1 MNANTPATDGTAD
14 NMQPLSGIRV
24 IDVSRIVAGPFCTFQ
39 LALQGADVIKI
50 EMPGKGD
57 PVRWSPAGSDTHYR
71 TRGMATNYMPQ
82 NSNKRSLTLNLKNE
96 EGKAVF
102 REMVKSADVVME
114 NFRAGYMK
122 ELGLDY
128 DALRKIN
135 PRLIFCSLTAY
146 GQNAPKGHHTAYDGI
161 VQAASGMMS
170 VTGTKETGPL
180 KVGPVILDYASGL
193 AAAYA
198 ITLSLLRRD
207 KTGEGQYIDVSM
219 LDTALTFMSALIVD
233 YKCTGNVPGLRGN
246 VPASGVP
253 TSGYY
258 HCADDRMIVIG
269 ANEEHQ
275 AVKLFQALGLGH
287 LLDDPRFTG
296 LEARLA
302 GKAEL
307 AETFAKIFRTK
318 PALEWEQLLNDARVP
333 CSLVR
338 SIDEILAHPQ
348 VAARQQLHTFKD
360 LKSTGSDVTVLNAP
374 FKFAKDGPQLKSP
387 PPTVGEHTEA
397 ILTELGYDRD
407 GIAGLRKRGVV

>member
-1 MNANTPATDGTAD
+1 
-14 NMQPLSGIRV
+14 MQPLSGIRV

-82 NSNKRSLTLNLKNE
+82 NSNKRSLTLNLKHE

-122 ELGLDY
+122 ELGLAY
-128 DALRKIN
+128 DELRKIN

-170 VTGTKETGPL
+170 VTGTQESGPL

-198 ITLSLLRRD
+198 ITLSLLRRE

-219 LDTALTFMSALIVD
+219 LDTALTLMSALIVD

-246 VPASGVP
+246 VAASGVP

-258 HCADDRMIVIG
+258 HCADDRMIVVG

-287 LLDDPRFTG
+287 LLKDPRFTG
-296 LEARLA
+296 LEARLS

-307 AETFAKIFRTK
+307 AETFARIFRTR

-333 CSLVR
+333 CALVR

-360 LKSTGSDVTVLNAP
+360 LRSTESDVTVLNAP

-397 ILTELGYDRD
+397 ILTEFGYDRD
-407 GIAGLRKRGVV
+407 GIAGLRQRGVV

>member
-1 MNANTPATDGTAD
+1 
-14 NMQPLSGIRV
+14 
-24 IDVSRIVAGPFCTFQ
+24 
-39 LALQGADVIKI
+39 
-50 EMPGKGD
+50 
-57 PVRWSPAGSDTHYR
+57 
-71 TRGMATNYMPQ
+71 
-82 NSNKRSLTLNLKNE
+82 
-96 EGKAVF
+96 
-102 REMVKSADVVME
+102 
-114 NFRAGYMK
+114 
-122 ELGLDY
+122 
-128 DALRKIN
+128 
-135 PRLIFCSLTAY
+135 
-146 GQNAPKGHHTAYDGI
+146 
-161 VQAASGMMS
+161 MMS

-287 LLDDPRFTG
+287 LLDDARFTG
-296 LEARLA
+296 LEARLS

-307 AETFAKIFRTK
+307 AETFARIFRTK

-397 ILTELGYDRD
+397 ILTELGYDRV